1 MPRDMQQGRQFMG
14 KLHSC
19 VLGAAM
25 ALAAAAVPAAA
36 QDAQRTYYY
45 ASQLQGHPYLLDSL
59 LGMDYAAKQFGVN
72 IVSIGPQGWDPVG
85 HAEAVEQ
92 AIAKHPDGIV
102 TTLWE
107 PGAVPAI
114 KRAMEQGIP
123 VIVIEAVV
131 PDNGALTFIG
141 LDNYEAGVDTAKALI
156 EVGGDTGKLVV
167 SGNWGASNTDAKFKG
182 LMDYLKANSKWELL
196 GRVDDKATTE
206 TAIDAAKTMY
216 NTYGDVTGIVGLDS
230 SSGTGICLAA
240 EELEKDIS
248 DLAVVVNDR
257 EAPVLECVESGDID
271 ATVINK
277 TALQSFMAIQMLEAY
292 NDQKVGLANA
302 PISSDNKAAGVTP
315 FPRFM
320 YMGTEVIDKD
330 NIEYFLAQNMP
341 SFE

>member
-1 MPRDMQQGRQFMG
+1 MPYDTQQGRQIMG

-19 VLGAAM
+19 ALGAAM
-25 ALAAAAVPAAA
+25 AVTIAAAPAYA
-36 QDAQRTYYY
+36 QEKRTYYY

-59 LGMDYAAKQFGVN
+59 LGMDYAASKLGVD

-92 AIAKHPDGIV
+92 AIAKRPSGIV

-123 VIVIEAVV
+123 VVVIEAVV
-131 PDNGALTFIG
+131 PDNGAMTFIG

-156 EVGGDTGKLVV
+156 AVGGDTGKLVV
-167 SGNWGASNTDAKFKG
+167 SGNWGASNTDAKFQG

-216 NTYGDVTGIVGLDS
+216 NTYQDMTGIVGLDS

-240 EELEKDIS
+240 EELEKDITE
-248 DLAVVVNDR
+248 LTVVVNDR
-257 EAPVLECVESGDID
+257 EAPVLECIEAGDID
-271 ATVINK
+271 ATVVNK

-292 NDQKVGLANA
+292 NDQNIGLANA

-315 FPRFM
+315 FPQYM

-330 NIEYFLAQNMP
+330 NIQYFVAQNMP
-341 SFE
+341 SFN